1 MEMIPIGKN
10 AGMLWNLLESGSEFS
25 VSQLVSKLDM
35 TRDDLFSAIGW
46 LAREGKYIV
55 GNRIMNFFSVINVFK
70 VIFISGSFRAYSL
83 NFPSKNIIKPS
94 LRFFLI
100 CFFSF
105 HLW

>member
-1 MEMIPIGKN
+1 MF
-10 AGMLWNLLESGSEFS
+10 LWNLLESGSEFS

-46 LAREGKYIV
+46 LAREGKIYCRKQD
-55 GNRIMNFFSVINVFK
+55 NELFSVINVFK

-94 LRFFLI
+94 LRFF
-100 CFFSF
+100 
-105 HLW
+105 

>member
-1 MEMIPIGKN
+1 MNFKNKNAMEMIPIGKN

-46 LAREGKYIV
+46 LAREVKYIV

-94 LRFFLI
+94 LRFF
-100 CFFSF
+100 
-105 HLW
+105 

>member
-1 MEMIPIGKN
+1 MNFKNKNAMEMIPIGKN

-46 LAREGKYIV
+46 
-55 GNRIMNFFSVINVFK
+55 IMNFFSVINVFK

-94 LRFFLI
+94 LRFF
-100 CFFSF
+100 
-105 HLW
+105 